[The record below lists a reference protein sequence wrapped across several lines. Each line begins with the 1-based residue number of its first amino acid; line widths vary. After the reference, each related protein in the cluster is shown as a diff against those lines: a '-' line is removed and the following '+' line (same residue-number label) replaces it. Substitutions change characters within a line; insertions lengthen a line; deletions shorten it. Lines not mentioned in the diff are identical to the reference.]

1 MHDVIVVGG
10 GPAAVTA
17 AIYSARRGLGVLLV
31 ASDVGGQA
39 GLSGDIRN
47 WTGFKSISGA
57 QAAQMLLDHLMDYP
71 RIVTE
76 IGEKIIN
83 VEKAGKKFIVETE
96 GGKKFEARSVIVAT
110 GSAPK
115 KINVPGE
122 KEFDNRGV
130 TYCATCDGPLFAK
143 KDVAVI
149 GGANSALDA
158 ALMLSKICNKV
169 FLINKNAFFKGEK
182 TLFEQVSARKN
193 VEFAYNAKTIRI
205 VGGKMAAGVEVE
217 VNGVKKTISV
227 PGIFVN
233 IGRIPATDF
242 VKGVELDEYKHIKTD
257 RLAQTNIP
265 GLFAAGDCTNT
276 PDAQIVVA
284 AGEGCVASLSAF
296 KYLNSLK

>member
-1 MHDVIVVGG
+1 MRDIIVVGG

-17 AIYSARRGLGVLLV
+17 AIYSARRGLDVLLV
-31 ASDVGGQA
+31 AKDVGGQA
-39 GLSGDIRN
+39 GLSGDIQN

-57 QAAQMLLDHLMDYP
+57 AAAEKLLDHLLDYP
-71 RIVTE
+71 QIVTE
-76 IGEKIIN
+76 IGEKIVN
-83 VEKAGKKFIVETE
+83 VEKAGGKFVVQTFD
-96 GGKKFEARSVIVAT
+96 GKKFESKAVIIAT
-110 GSAPK
+110 GSAPRR
-115 KINVPGE
+115 INVPGE
-122 KEFDNRGV
+122 KEFDNKGV

-158 ALMLSKICNKV
+158 ALMLSKICRKV

-182 TLFEQVSARKN
+182 ALFDQVSSQKN
-193 VEFAYNAKTIRI
+193 VEFVYNAKTIAI
-205 VGGKMAAGVEVE
+205 TGGKMASGVEVE

-227 PGIFVN
+227 PGVFVN

-257 RLAQTNIP
+257 RLGQTNVP

-296 KYLNSLK
+296 KYLHSLK

>member
-1 MHDVIVVGG
+1 MHDIIVVGG

-17 AIYSARRGLGVLLV
+17 AIYSARRGLDVLIV
-31 ASDVGGQA
+31 AKDVGGQA
-39 GLSGDIRN
+39 GLSGDIQN

-57 QAAQMLLDHLMDYP
+57 EAAEKLFEHLNDYP
-71 RIVTE
+71 QIAQE
-76 IGEKIIN
+76 IGEKIIS
-83 VEKAGKKFIVETE
+83 VEKTGKKFTVQTE
-96 GGKKFEARSVIVAT
+96 DGKKFESNAVIVAT